1 MISEKKNTAVFR
13 SYRIFCL
20 CDKLH
25 IQHLNKMIQLRDI
38 HNLTKLGYF
47 KDQSFQKIKKEKKVN
62 SERASY
68 RQNLLDNGLN
78 LAFEILPITEINNAT
93 YLSVC
98 FFILTKD
105 LKEEACD

>member
-1 MISEKKNTAVFR
+1 MISEKKNTAAFR
-13 SYRIFCL
+13 IYIIFCL
-20 CDKLH
+20 YDKMH

-68 RQNLLDNGLN
+68 RQYLLDNGLN

-98 FFILTKD
+98 LFILRKD

>member
-1 MISEKKNTAVFR
+1 M
-13 SYRIFCL
+13 
-20 CDKLH
+20 H

-68 RQNLLDNGLN
+68 RQYLLDNGFN
-78 LAFEILPITEINNAT
+78 LAFEILPITEIDDT
-93 YLSVC
+93 IYLSV
-98 FFILTKD
+98 FLFILRKD